1 MDLLISPR
9 RHHWLP
15 LSVQRHGYWEY
26 GFSSVL
32 AIRFTVSRTHLNSK
46 VQIVAASDEDNF
58 WVAEGISNPIRH
70 SAEDIST
77 KEPSLNGTQNYKSV
91 SASPVGDQTQTTENT
106 IDTLKTEGEGE
117 GEDLEAESCPSL
129 EARTPTTT
137 IEHFGLEAYLSDR
150 DATAAEY
157 SEPHDTSV
165 ISEELVVEEQ

>member
-77 KEPSLNGTQNYKSV
+77 KEPSLNGTQNYKSD
-91 SASPVGDQTQTTENT
+91 SASPVGNQTQTTET
-106 IDTLKTEGEGE
+106 ATEGEGE
-117 GEDLEAESCPSL
+117 ELEAESCPSL
-129 EARTPTTT
+129 EAKTPTTA

-157 SEPHDTSV
+157 SEPHDTSA
-165 ISEELVVEEQ
+165 ISE